1 MTDTIK
7 AQFEVASW
15 DEQPFDEGTDLA
27 KLTDALVTKTY
38 TGDIDG
44 TSTTKWLMAYA
55 PDETATFVG
64 IERIQGT
71 VGGHSGSLVLQHVGE
86 FKDGAAK
93 ATLTVLS
100 GTDELTTASG
110 DGDFLSDPAGSI
122 SLRLNV
128 S

>member
-7 AQFEVASW
+7 AEFEVASW
-15 DEQPFDEGTDLA
+15 DEQPFDEGTDLG

-71 VGGHSGSLVLQHVGE
+71 IGGHSGSLVLQHVGE

-100 GTDELTTASG
+100 GTNELTTASG

-122 SLRLNV
+122 SLRLSV